1 MILDATKRREHLK
14 NISKLGGRPD
24 GSLAVSTIE
33 RNAKLDRLRQH
44 VYNHTDKLIATQ
56 MSIAHGTNYVVKSY
70 ISGGK
75 LQVDTVTDP
84 KELAEALK
92 CILDPKLEGKAKD
105 KTYYQIRTDKPD
117 ARAIEN
123 LLDRAYGKPNQTIE
137 GNITHMVGI
146 VGIIQQLEDEDNIL
160 ELHE

>member
-1 MILDATKRREHLK
+1 MDVEKRRAHLK
-14 NISKLGGRPD
+14 RI
-24 GSLAVSTIE
+24 
-33 RNAKLDRLRQH
+33 AKLAGRKPGQTTSNVLERDLNLNKLRQH
-44 VYNHTDKLIATQ
+44 VYDNTDKLVATQ
-56 MSIAHGTNYVVKSY
+56 MAIAHGTNYIVKSY

-75 LQVDTVTDP
+75 LQVDTVTDK
-84 KELAEALK
+84 KELVEALK
-92 CILDPKLEGKAKD
+92 CILDPKLEGKSKD

-146 VGIIQQLEDEDNIL
+146 VGIIQQLEDEDKII
-160 ELHE
+160 EMHE